1 MRRNPTNKTVTATP
15 EICSQIHELRKAMAT
30 TARLRKG
37 IMDFLDGAGAS
48 FAVSADGDVLAMLVT
63 TKSGNVRLE
72 LVDAAEVGAN
82 VGDALDRATQGK
94 GGSL

>member
-1 MRRNPTNKTVTATP
+1 MRRNPTTRTVTATP

-37 IMDFLDGAGAS
+37 IMDFMTGADAS
-48 FAVSADGDVLAMLVT
+48 FVMSADGNVLAMLVT

-72 LVDAAEVGAN
+72 LMDAAEAVP
-82 VGDALDRATQGK
+82 RA
-94 GGSL
+94 

>member
-15 EICSQIHELRKAMAT
+15 EIVAQIQELRKAIAA

-48 FAVSADGDVLAMLVT
+48 FAVSADGNVLAMLVT

-72 LVDAAEVGAN
+72 LMDAAEAVP
-82 VGDALDRATQGK
+82 RA
-94 GGSL
+94 